1 MSFFLQTIPSKV
13 DLPVK
18 IRYTYEYSSETKK
31 RGTIM
36 DHANE
41 ESIMDIIHKLNEID
55 YINPE
60 DIPNIDLYMDQ
71 VTTFMD
77 EHLAACKRMDDDKIL
92 TKTMINNYTKN
103 DFLPPPVK
111 KKYSKE
117 HMYLLIFLYYFKNV
131 LSITDIQKIFKP
143 LTDMFYDN
151 KSRDIS
157 LEEIYR
163 TIFDME
169 RIQTDNLTKDILRRF
184 KHSQDLFP
192 DVKDE
197 EEADFLSRFAFICL
211 LSFDAYLKKQIVE
224 RMIDETLSD
233 YKNAKK
239 EK

>member
-1 MSFFLQTIPSKV
+1 ME
-13 DLPVK
+13 
-18 IRYTYEYSSETKK
+18 RSS
-31 RGTIM
+31 
-36 DHANE
+36 E
-41 ESIMDIIHKLNEID
+41 ESIIDILKKLNEID
-55 YINPE
+55 YIDPDE
-60 DIPNIDLYMDQ
+60 IPNIDLYMDQ

-77 EHLAACKRMDDDKIL
+77 EHLAACRRTDEEKIL

-131 LSITDIQKIFKP
+131 LSINDIQKVFKP
-143 LTDMFYDN
+143 LTEMFYDN
-151 KSRDIS
+151 KSRDIT

-163 TIFDME
+163 AIFRME

-184 KHSQDLFP
+184 KASENLFP

-197 EEADFLSRFAFICL
+197 KEADYLSRFAVICL
-211 LSFDAYLKKQIVE
+211 LSFDAYMKKQIVE
-224 RMIDETLSD
+224 RLLDETLGD
-233 YKNAKK
+233 KD

>member
-1 MSFFLQTIPSKV
+1 MERS
-13 DLPVK
+13 
-18 IRYTYEYSSETKK
+18 
-31 RGTIM
+31 
-36 DHANE
+36 NE
-41 ESIMDIIHKLNEID
+41 ESIMDIIQKLKDID

-77 EHLAACKRMDDDKIL
+77 EHLAACKRLDDDKIL

-103 DFLPPPVK
+103 NFLPPPVK

-131 LSITDIQKIFKP
+131 LTITDIQKIFKP
-143 LTDMFYDN
+143 LTNMFYN
-151 KSRDIS
+151 GKSKDIN
-157 LEEIYR
+157 LEDIYHM
-163 TIFDME
+163 IFNME
-169 RIQTDNLTKDILRRF
+169 RIQTDNLTKDVLRRF
-184 KHSQDLFP
+184 KASQNLFP

-233 YKNAKK
+233 YNNEKK
-239 EK
+239 DK